1 MIQSSGEALTNMV
14 FQEWRKHT
22 EYMKKNKDYEDMV
35 RQQEQKVQEYM
46 KVKGEKARS
55 VLQRMTSGSDTGVMS
70 MAFKAWVDDYQN
82 VKKAQELED
91 VMAQNQKKFVS
102 LNARAKANNNA
113 SASRANE
120 LEDENMMM
128 MLFMNWATE
137 AKLSRL
143 VDHFSGQI
151 GQKKQ

>member
-1 MIQSSGEALTNMV
+1 
-14 FQEWRKHT
+14 
-22 EYMKKNKDYEDMV
+22 
-35 RQQEQKVQEYM
+35 
-46 KVKGEKARS
+46 
-55 VLQRMTSGSDTGVMS
+55 
-70 MAFKAWVDDYQN
+70 
-82 VKKAQELED
+82 
-91 VMAQNQKKFVS
+91 MAQNQKKFVS

-151 GQKKQ
+151 GQKKQQLEAVQSMLKSGISTTPRTRQTRGRGHHSSRPPMPGQSSSP